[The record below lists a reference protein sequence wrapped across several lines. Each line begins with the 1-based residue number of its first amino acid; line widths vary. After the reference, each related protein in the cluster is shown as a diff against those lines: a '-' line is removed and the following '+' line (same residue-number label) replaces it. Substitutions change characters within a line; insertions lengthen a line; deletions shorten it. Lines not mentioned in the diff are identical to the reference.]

1 MSMKIQI
8 TQQDIDK
15 GVWRNASKSK
25 ALGFLLALKLWGNSR
40 QHLTEVM
47 VWHFCDDGVAQ
58 FRQSRCGCEV
68 LFEITAYIKNRCK
81 VRLSKGFPTNSV
93 FAQYASHGSGL
104 LWYLNCVW
112 LMCQVNFV

>member
-40 QHLTEVM
+40 QHLTE
-47 VWHFCDDGVAQ
+47 
-58 FRQSRCGCEV
+58 
-68 LFEITAYIKNRCK
+68 
-81 VRLSKGFPTNSV
+81 
-93 FAQYASHGSGL
+93 
-104 LWYLNCVW
+104 
-112 LMCQVNFV
+112 